1 MQVCCRGEANGP
13 NLIIWQV
20 LSTVNRMEMEFG
32 GFIYLAG
39 PPHNTTVLLGKWK
52 YGETENVFQTKF
64 LKSFSLN
71 RRQSL

>member
-1 MQVCCRGEANGP
+1 MRCRFAAGGEANGP

-52 YGETENVFQTKF
+52 YGETYRMSFKLNYFKVLVQTGG
-64 LKSFSLN
+64 
-71 RRQSL
+71 